1 MSPSEVFNAS
11 TVIEELAQ
19 VQKKSQTL
27 ISKLKKEA
35 IFISLTVGG
44 ISVVH
49 FSELSFIEQIIE
61 NCQDNILT
69 TKLQAEIEDI
79 DELDEMNETIKIYK
93 ENVKVLEPHF

>member
-1 MSPSEVFNAS
+1 MARYRAGQTGNMSPSEVFNAS

-35 IFISLTVGG
+35 IFISLTVAG

-61 NCQDNILT
+61 NC
-69 TKLQAEIEDI
+69 
-79 DELDEMNETIKIYK
+79 
-93 ENVKVLEPHF
+93 